1 MLSSASMSVHNR
13 RLHWPCRRTS
23 GPVAFLALLATALLA
38 PNGAVSSAGASPVPD
53 KRVPAP
59 SYVFVH
65 DPSMTKEGS
74 TWYLF
79 STGDPQGVVDNGN
92 IQVRESTNLTTWRL
106 VGSVFHNIPSW
117 IGPKLGGAIPNLWS
131 PDISYFAG
139 VYHLYYAASS
149 FGSNTSL
156 IALATSPTLDPAS
169 PRYHWT
175 DKGEVFSSNPADS
188 YNAIDPALAS
198 GPGGSK
204 WLLFGSFWSGIKL
217 VQLNPASGTP
227 IAPLKLFSLSE
238 TTAPDA
244 EEGAYLVAHGGYYYL
259 FVSSG
264 ACCKGIGSSYQV
276 IVGRSAHITGPYVD
290 PNGTLMTSGGGMELL
305 GSDEGMIG
313 PGSASVYVGST
324 GDLIDYH
331 YYDAWVNG
339 DPWVQVRQLLWTSAG
354 WPVTGPP
361 MVPVPGAPVS
371 SQAAG

>member
-1 MLSSASMSVHNR
+1 MSDHKRRPICTGQDHSLASVPRLTAVGAGLLGLGLVAPVSAA
-13 RLHWPCRRTS
+13 PPADAA
-23 GPVAFLALLATALLA
+23 PVAAKT
-38 PNGAVSSAGASPVPD
+38 VPV
-53 KRVPAP
+53 P

-65 DPSMTKEGS
+65 DPSMTKEGN

-79 STGDPQGVVDNGN
+79 STGDPQGVVDSGN
-92 IQVRESTNLTTWRL
+92 IQVRESTNLTSWRL
-106 VGSVFHNIPSW
+106 VGSVFQDIPSW
-117 IGPKLGGAIPNLWS
+117 IGPKLGGAVPNLWS

-139 VYHLYYAASS
+139 TYHLYYAASS

-175 DKGEVFSSNPADS
+175 DKGEVFSSNAAND

-198 GPGGSK
+198 GAHGSK
-204 WLLFGSFWSGIKL
+204 WLVLGSFWSGIKL
-217 VQLNPASGTP
+217 LQLNPATGMPVSP
-227 IAPLKLFSLSE
+227 PKLFSLSE
-238 TTAPDA
+238 TTAPDP

-264 ACCKGIGSSYQV
+264 ACCKGIGSSYEI
-276 IVGRSAHITGPYVD
+276 IVGRSAQITGPYVD
-290 PNGTLMTSGGGMELL
+290 PNGTLMTAGGGMELL

-313 PGSASVYVGST
+313 PGSPSVYVSST

-331 YYDAWVNG
+331 YYDAWDNG
-339 DPWVQVRQLLWTSAG
+339 DPWIQVRPLLWTSAG

-361 MVPVPGAPVS
+361 MVPVPGAPL
-371 SQAAG
+371 ATPAL

>member
-1 MLSSASMSVHNR
+1 M
-13 RLHWPCRRTS
+13 
-23 GPVAFLALLATALLA
+23 
-38 PNGAVSSAGASPVPD
+38 
-53 KRVPAP
+53 PAP
-59 SYVFVH
+59 SDLFVH
-65 DPSMTKEGS
+65 DPSMTKEGN

-106 VGSVFHNIPSW
+106 VGSVFHDMPSW
-117 IGPKLGGAIPNLWS
+117 IGAKLGGAIPNLWS
-131 PDISYFAG
+131 PDVSYFAG
-139 VYHLYYAASS
+139 TYHLYYAASS

-156 IALATSPTLDPAS
+156 IALATTPTLDPTS

-175 DKGEVFSSNPADS
+175 DKGEVFSSSAADN
-188 YNAIDPALAS
+188 YNAIDPALAL

-217 VQLNPASGTP
+217 LQLNPVSGTP
-227 IAPLKLFSLSE
+227 ISPLKLFSLSG

-244 EEGAYLVAHGGYYYL
+244 EEGAYLVAHGGFYYL

-264 ACCKGIGSSYQV
+264 ACCKGIGSSYEV

-313 PGSASVYVGST
+313 PGSASVYAGST

-331 YYDAWVNG
+331 YYDAWENG
-339 DPWVQVRQLLWTSAG
+339 DPWIQVRQLLWTSAG

-361 MVPVPGAPVS
+361 MVPVPGAPLS